1 MITGTTAGII
11 TTIIIIRGMFILP
24 GAFYITPISPTGTTP
39 GTRGTRLIAQWFI
52 IKTPRFIMVDIMD
65 TIYLLIVIIPIILL
79 TSHYKTAIGV
89 TFTITVTAM

>member
-1 MITGTTAGII
+1 
-11 TTIIIIRGMFILP
+11 
-24 GAFYITPISPTGTTP
+24 
-39 GTRGTRLIAQWFI
+39 
-52 IKTPRFIMVDIMD
+52 VDIMD